1 MKPCPF
7 CNCDTGE
14 HLLRLC
20 ADPGAELL
28 AEIRKLQAKH
38 EFFVADESTEEA
50 IKLSY
55 DLSWVLFLAEGMF
68 K

>member
-1 MKPCPF
+1 
-7 CNCDTGE
+7 
-14 HLLRLC
+14 LC

-50 IKLSY
+50 IQLSY

-68 K
+68 KKEEE